1 MEKLP
6 QETSESTNSSVGA
19 ESQPVSALN
28 SIISFEDLAE
38 TKLTAVANSR
48 KSPLFLFVFVV
59 SAAVATTL
67 LLSGCAD
74 LIGKCSYQESNLSAG
89 SFYEADDI
97 GIEVA
102 SKYADYRN
110 GEIGEY
116 AKSNL
121 SGYENIS
128 ISFVNMKY
136 LTNYFEGD
144 SQGLAFNYVKDR
156 KKYSI
161 ESPLYTESKFLF
173 YNGDLSSNPFYTD
186 INGLLPAI
194 KPMQELT
201 VGIVTGALTESEKS
215 HCNDTVNLCKIL
227 DVYANNKKDV
237 SDFLSPTGVM
247 ESTVS
252 VSLPIFFIG
261 TND

>member
-6 QETSESTNSSVGA
+6 QETSESTNSSANA
-19 ESQPVSALN
+19 ENPPVSALN

-38 TKLTAVANSR
+38 TKITAFAHSK
-48 KSPLFLFVFVV
+48 KSTLFLFVFVV
-59 SAAVATTL
+59 TAAVSATL

-116 AKSNL
+116 AKSDL
-121 SGYENIS
+121 SGYENLS

-136 LTNYFEGD
+136 LTNYFSGD
-144 SQGLAFNYVKDR
+144 TQGLAFSYIKDR

-161 ESPLYTESKFLF
+161 ESPLYKESKFLF
-173 YNGDLSSNPFYTD
+173 YKGDLSSNPFYTD